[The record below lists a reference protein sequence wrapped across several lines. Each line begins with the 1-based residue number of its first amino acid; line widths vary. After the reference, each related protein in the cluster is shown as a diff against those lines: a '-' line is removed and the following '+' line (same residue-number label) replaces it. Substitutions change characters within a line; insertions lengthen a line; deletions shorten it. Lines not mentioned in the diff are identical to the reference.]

1 MDLVTLALADSR
13 TPTVLR
19 WLRTDALALTEPV
32 AMGSVG
38 EITTQ

>member
-1 MDLVTLALADSR
+1 MDLVTLTFSDSSG
-13 TPTVLR
+13 PAVLR
-19 WLRTDALALTEPV
+19 WLRTEALALIEPV